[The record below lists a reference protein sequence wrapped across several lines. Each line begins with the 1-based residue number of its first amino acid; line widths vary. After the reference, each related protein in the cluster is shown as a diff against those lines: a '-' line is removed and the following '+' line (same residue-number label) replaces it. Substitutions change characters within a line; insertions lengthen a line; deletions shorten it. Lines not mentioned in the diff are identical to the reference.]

1 MSHSIEISDIVGLKL
16 LSPIKLGKFSLRWQA
31 SQLVLVIRNLPDNAG
46 NAGDAN
52 LIPGLGMRESFHRQ
66 GDKKSRGPEG
76 ERGLEYSRRK
86 EGQTFYFFSSTF
98 LRII

>member
-1 MSHSIEISDIVGLKL
+1 MSQSIEFSDIVALKS
-16 LSPIKLGKFSLRWQA
+16 LSPIKLGKFTLKWQA
-31 SQLVLVIRNLPDNAG
+31 SQVLLVIRNLPANAG
-46 NAGDAN
+46 NARDAG
-52 LIPGLGMRESFHRQ
+52 LTPGLGMRESFHRQ

-86 EGQTFYFFSSTF
+86 KTFYFFFPTF